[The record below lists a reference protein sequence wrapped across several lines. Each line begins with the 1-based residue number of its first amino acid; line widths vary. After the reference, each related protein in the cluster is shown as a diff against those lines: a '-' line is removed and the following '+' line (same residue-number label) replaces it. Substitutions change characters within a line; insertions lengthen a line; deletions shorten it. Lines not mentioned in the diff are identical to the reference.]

1 VIGAVQRR
9 FPLATLADAAAP
21 LIRRKHGER
30 ARVIVRG
37 MLPRNRW
44 FVAAALAYALA
55 GGLLALAWLAF
66 PGALSPY
73 ALRAHAHL
81 MLVGFV
87 GMMVFGVGLH
97 VLPRFTGRNL
107 FSERLADAQFL
118 LVNAG
123 LVAMVYGWL
132 ASRQRVVEAGGGLL
146 WIGFLLFAVNVIAT
160 VRPWARRG

>member
-1 VIGAVQRR
+1 
-9 FPLATLADAAAP
+9 
-21 LIRRKHGER
+21 
-30 ARVIVRG
+30 

-44 FVAAALAYALA
+44 FIAAALLYALL
-55 GGLLALAWLAF
+55 GGSVALAWLVF
-66 PGALSPY
+66 PGALTPY

-87 GMMVFGVGLH
+87 GMMVFGIGLH

-107 FSERLADAQFL
+107 FSERMADAQFA

-123 LVAMVYGWL
+123 LLAMVAGWL
-132 ASRQRVVEAGGGLL
+132 AGARLATEAGGALL
-146 WIGFLLFAVNVIAT
+146 WVGFLLFAINVIAT